1 MLTDVRLF
9 RREAAT
15 VSRLLRLLLLGGC
28 VEGSGRKWKMI
39 LEV

>member
-1 MLTDVRLF
+1 MLTDLWLF
-9 RREAAT
+9 RREAVT
-15 VSRLLRLLLLGGC
+15 VSCLLLLLLLGGC